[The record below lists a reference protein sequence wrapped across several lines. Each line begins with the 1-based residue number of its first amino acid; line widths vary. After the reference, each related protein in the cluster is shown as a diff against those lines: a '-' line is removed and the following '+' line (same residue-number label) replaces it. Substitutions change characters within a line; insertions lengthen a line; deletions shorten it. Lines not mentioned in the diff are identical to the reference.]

1 MTNNSDFYESKDAT
15 QLAQAYQ
22 DDIFKGQ
29 KYDIDFIGD
38 IKSSYSEK
46 VILGSDVEAVA
57 LARHMRW
64 GDENATDEDIFAA
77 CGMLSTAKKK
87 QKS

>member
-29 KYDIDFIGD
+29 KYDWLFLICLFLTLNI
-38 IKSSYSEK
+38 
-46 VILGSDVEAVA
+46 
-57 LARHMRW
+57 
-64 GDENATDEDIFAA
+64 
-77 CGMLSTAKKK
+77 
-87 QKS
+87 